1 MLFQTMRLFL
11 LIQLSSKD
19 NALGLL
25 SSKMTNT
32 TAAQEAAS
40 IALSTAQE
48 RYGRLF
54 QPGVPWH
61 AWACWFCSPLLLSIE
76 SYGGGQTMLL
86 QAWMG

>member
-1 MLFQTMRLFL
+1 MRLFP
-11 LIQLSSKD
+11 IWVSSKD
-19 NALGLL
+19 NATFEVDKL
-25 SSKMTNT
+25 SANVTVS
-32 TAAQEAAS
+32 AAQKEMAS